1 MTLAMHRR
9 FDTISY
15 NRNVRPAVQTFIL
28 SGKFCT
34 FVSLN
39 TKAPYYLSDSSFPE
53 KLINETKRCNSCL

>member
-15 NRNVRPAVQTFIL
+15 NRNVRPAVQTFIV
-28 SGKFCT
+28 SEKFCT

-39 TKAPYYLSDSSFPE
+39 TKVPYYLSD
-53 KLINETKRCNSCL
+53 L